1 MLTAIGSP
9 LNPGPGTV
17 RRPARG
23 EEGTAAVEAA
33 LVLPLILLILFGIV
47 DFGRA
52 LQQQAL
58 LVAAVRE
65 GARTAALNGTSGT
78 VQTKVQGIAGTDAA
92 VTTTLCTGGSSTTA
106 DATVTA
112 TQPFTALTP
121 VFVLMQY
128 YGTTSSLTTL
138 KATGVMAC
146 TG

>member
-1 MLTAIGSP
+1 M
-9 LNPGPGTV
+9 
-17 RRPARG
+17 
-23 EEGTAAVEAA
+23 EAA
-33 LVLPLILLILFGIV
+33 IVLPLILLVLFGII

-58 LVAAVRE
+58 LTVAVRE
-65 GARTAALNGTSGT
+65 GARTAALNGTTASI
-78 VQTKVQGIAGTDAA
+78 QTKVQSVAGTDAV
-92 VTTTLCTGGSSTTA
+92 VTSTVCTGGSSTTA
-106 DATVTA
+106 DASVTA

-121 VFVLMQY
+121 VFALMQY

>member
-1 MLTAIGSP
+1 VLTAVRS
-9 LNPGPGTV
+9 LLSPGPRTA
-17 RRPARG
+17 RRSVRG
-23 EEGTAAVEAA
+23 EEGAAAVEAA
-33 LVLPLILLILFGIV
+33 IVLPLILLVLFGII

-58 LVAAVRE
+58 LTAAVRE
-65 GARTAALNGTSGT
+65 GARTAALNGTSAAVT
-78 VQTKVQGIAGTDAA
+78 AKVQSVAGTDATVA
-92 VTTTLCTGGSSTTA
+92 TTLCAGGSSVTA
-106 DATVTA
+106 DASVTA

-138 KATGVMAC
+138 KSTGIMAC

>member
-1 MLTAIGSP
+1 MLTAVRS
-9 LNPGPGTV
+9 LLSPGPRIA
-17 RRPARG
+17 RRPVRG
-23 EEGTAAVEAA
+23 EEGAAAVEAA
-33 LVLPLILLILFGIV
+33 IVLPLILLVLFGII

-58 LVAAVRE
+58 LTAAVRE
-65 GARTAALNGTSGT
+65 GARTAALNGTSASVTAKVHSVAGADAT
-78 VQTKVQGIAGTDAA
+78 VAS
-92 VTTTLCTGGSSTTA
+92 TLCTGGSAVTA
-106 DATVTA
+106 DASVTA

-138 KATGVMAC
+138 RATGIMAC